1 MQVDN
6 YSCEGECDLLLDYL
20 LKEEIDIK
28 LVDSFGNTAAF
39 YAIQNERKE
48 AADKIIQKGGLLKT
62 TIKRVFKAIK
72 ANNER

>member
-39 YAIQNERKE
+39 YAI
-48 AADKIIQKGGLLKT
+48 
-62 TIKRVFKAIK
+62 
-72 ANNER
+72 